1 MPVPGV
7 SFLLFMAVSCAF
19 FFSGLVSF
27 LVAAVYSSF
36 AGKDIRLR
44 SVQEERYVVT
54 NRCRNPGHHDG
65 LMDRRGR
72 WTAEVITNSRNQLRL
87 RFRNCCGRHL
97 AARLELFI
105 LDELRDDEAAQVRD
119 ARYEWALVPVGYRFL
134 LRCFS
139 DDFLMVVPELQYRA
153 VHETALR
160 LHKLSNCHMQ
170 GIHTL
175 DQFLWEIKLDCA
187 NASSSSPP
195 SSFRPA
201 SMSNNIE
208 PR

>member
-7 SFLLFMAVSCAF
+7 SFLLSMAVSCVF

-27 LVAAVYSSF
+27 LVAAVYGSF

-44 SVQEERYVVT
+44 SVQEEKYVVT
-54 NRCRNPGHHDG
+54 NRCRNPDNHDG
-65 LMDRRGR
+65 LVDRGR

-105 LDELRDDEAAQVRD
+105 LDELRDDEAAQVRR
-119 ARYEWALVPVGYRFL
+119 ARYEWSLVPVGYRFL

-139 DDFLMVVPELQYRA
+139 DDFLKAVPEPQYVV

-160 LHKLSNCHMQ
+160 LYKLSNCHMQ

-175 DQFLWEIKLDCA
+175 DQFLWEIELDSD

-195 SSFRPA
+195 SSFQPA
-201 SMSNNIE
+201 SMPNNIE

>member
-7 SFLLFMAVSCAF
+7 SSLLFLAVSCVF
-19 FFSGLVSF
+19 LFSGLVSF
-27 LVAAVYSSF
+27 LVAAVYGSF

-44 SVQEERYVVT
+44 SVSENRYVVT
-54 NRCRNPGHHDG
+54 NRCRNPDHTRLVDC
-65 LMDRRGR
+65 GR

-97 AARLELFI
+97 AVRLEVFI
-105 LDELRDDEAAQVRD
+105 LDGLRDDEAAQVRD
-119 ARYEWALVPVGYRFL
+119 ARYEWALVPVGHRFI

-139 DDFLMVVPELQYRA
+139 DDFVMAVSQPHYLM

-160 LHKLSNCHMQ
+160 LYKLSHCHLQ

-175 DQFLWEIKLDCA
+175 DQFLWDIVLD
-187 NASSSSPP
+187 SDFETLSSPP
-195 SSFRPA
+195 PSRPA
-201 SMSNNIE
+201 CIPSNIE
-208 PR
+208 PQ